1 MKVLI
6 AGGTGLIG
14 SALAESLQKD
24 GHQVSILSRNP
35 SKVRDRF
42 LAVSWQ
48 KEALNSAIA
57 ENQALVNLAG
67 ESLAGSNL
75 LQMRWTEKRKQD
87 ILSSRIAVGRKLAAG
102 VKEVDSRPA
111 VFIQAS
117 AIGYYGNN
125 GTRPVDETTPAGD
138 DFLARVCLD
147 WEATTQEV
155 EEMGV
160 RRVIIRTGLVL
171 SQKGGLFPLLALPF
185 RLMVGGRIGSG
196 KQYMSWIHITDVV
209 SAIKYFLLH
218 PDSRGIYNLTAPEP
232 VTNLTFAHTL
242 GKALHRPVWLPV
254 PGLALKL
261 LLGKAA
267 TLALDG
273 RQVFPSR
280 LLASDFRFQYREL
293 PAALDDLVG

>member
-196 KQYMSWIHITDVV
+196 QQYMSWIHIADVV

-273 RQVFPSR
+273 RQVFPAR
-280 LLASDFRFQYREL
+280 LLASDFRFQYQEL

>member
-14 SALAESLQKD
+14 STLAESLQKD

-35 SKVRDRF
+35 GQVRARF
-42 LAVSWQ
+42 QAVSWEKQ
-48 KEALNSAIA
+48 ALTSAIA
-57 ENQALVNLAG
+57 ESHALVNLAG
-67 ESLAGSNL
+67 KSISGSNL
-75 LQMRWTEKRKQD
+75 LQMRWTEKRKHD
-87 ILSSRIAVGRKLAAG
+87 ILSSRIAAGRKLAAG
-102 VKEVDSRPA
+102 VKEVDSKPA

-117 AIGYYGNN
+117 AIGFYGNT
-125 GTRPVDETTPAGD
+125 GSQAADETTPAGD

-147 WEATTQEV
+147 WEASTQKV

-196 KQYMSWIHITDVV
+196 QQYMSWIHIADVV
-209 SAIKYFLLH
+209 SAIKYFVLH
-218 PDSRGIYNLTAPEP
+218 PDSQGIYNLTTPMP

-242 GKALHRPVWLPV
+242 GKALDRPAWLPV
-254 PGLALKL
+254 PSLAFQL
-261 LLGKAA
+261 LLGEAA

-273 RQVFPSR
+273 RQVLPAR
-280 LLASDFRFQYREL
+280 LLKSDFQFQFQEL
-293 PAALDDLVG
+293 PAALDDLVS